1 MLLYTD
7 KIFSIFMCAQTGDN
21 QVCTLEAPS
30 KSLGYKIMPSEV
42 RLEDLGDS
50 NVNKIQNILKIRGV
64 KGSILLD
71 LFPKRGTR
79 VPRAPLATAPIS
91 FKVQAI

>member
-30 KSLGYKIMPSEV
+30 KSIGY
-42 RLEDLGDS
+42 
-50 NVNKIQNILKIRGV
+50 
-64 KGSILLD
+64 
-71 LFPKRGTR
+71 
-79 VPRAPLATAPIS
+79 A
-91 FKVQAI
+91 